1 MQADKA
7 GVRDM
12 GRTAIIGFGC
22 AGYHAAKTLREGS
35 PEMEIDVYSATARAP
50 YNPML
55 TTYFVSGKIP
65 KEELFPFGDLKTLR
79 KELDLNVL
87 TDSPVT
93 RLYARERVVETAR
106 GRSEPYDDII
116 VCTGA
121 SPAVPPFAR
130 GLEHGSYTMR
140 TVEDALALEQA
151 LRDGKVK
158 SAGVVGGSMVG
169 IKIVELLRQRDIK
182 TILVDMAPRIFPL
195 SACES
200 VSEVIQRRLE
210 EAGVEQRYAC
220 ALGGVTCTEN
230 GVLSTFAD
238 GSSAETDI
246 IVFCAGIRANTLFL
260 DADEV
265 ELGRAVKVDL
275 RMRTNVPHIYA
286 CGDCCEVA
294 DIQTGSS
301 TSVGLWANAGEQG
314 KVAARNILGKSA
326 EYQGNLIHNITHFM
340 DMDFISIGNCAAPGE
355 HLRWENRQDGWLV
368 EVIMN
373 EDRQPDCINILDNA
387 KISGP
392 LKHLLIKRFKSPQ
405 APLSAS
411 VELRLIR
418 SGVPTELIGIL
429 GGTMSGG

>member
-1 MQADKA
+1 
-7 GVRDM
+7 M

-35 PEMEIDVYSATARAP
+35 PEMEIDVYSGTARAP

-55 TTYFVSGKIP
+55 TTYFVSGKIQQ
-65 KEELFPFGDLKTLR
+65 EGLFPFGDLEPIR
-79 KELDLNVL
+79 RELDLNIL
-87 TDSPVT
+87 TGSPVT

-130 GLEHGSYTMR
+130 GLEHGCYTMR

-158 SAGVVGGSMVG
+158 SAVVVGGSMVG
-169 IKIVELLRQRDIK
+169 IKVVELLRQRDIK

-200 VSEVIQRRLE
+200 VSEIIQRRLE
-210 EAGVEQRYAC
+210 EKGVEQRYSC
-220 ALGGVTCTEN
+220 ALGGVTCTDN
-230 GVLSTFAD
+230 GVMSAFAD
-238 GSSAETDI
+238 GSGAETDI

-260 DADEV
+260 DSDEV

-294 DIQTGSS
+294 DIQTGNS

-314 KVAARNILGKSA
+314 KVAARNILGKNA

-355 HLRWENRQDGWLV
+355 HLRWENQQDGWLV

-373 EDRQPDCINILDNA
+373 ENRQPDCINILDNA
-387 KISGP
+387 KVSGP

-405 APLSAS
+405 APLPAS

-418 SGVPTELIGIL
+418 GGVPAELIEIL
-429 GGTMSGG
+429 GGTTCGG